1 MPAEYDVAAQDVL
14 QTPRLRL
21 RRLHEGD
28 AEFILGLLNQPSF
41 LQFIGD
47 KGVRNLEDARSYI
60 RSGPLTSYAE
70 HGFGLYLVLLRDSG
84 ERIGVCGILEK
95 PALEHFD
102 LGFAF
107 VPAHWSKGYAEE
119 AACATLEHARDCG
132 LARICAVVD
141 PENAA
146 SLKLLHKLGMTRTGR
161 VQLTPADKELELFE
175 LSLQR

>member
-1 MPAEYDVAAQDVL
+1 MDAEFDVAPKDVL
-14 QTPRLRL
+14 QTARLRL

-28 AEFILGLLNQPSF
+28 DQFILGLLNQPSF

-70 HGFGLYLVLLRDSG
+70 HGFGLYLVVLRESG
-84 ERIGVCGILEK
+84 EDIGVCGILKK

-119 AACATLEHARDCG
+119 AATAMLEHARDCG

-141 PENAA
+141 PDNAA
-146 SLKLLHKLGMTRTGR
+146 SIKLLHKLGMTRTGH
-161 VQLTPADKELELFE
+161 VQLAPADKELELFE